1 MITRSILTAALLAA
15 GLATAASAA
24 DVRVLTS
31 DDPLNQWRTVTYPNG
46 KSASFTIGL
55 GSGAFRSPLDPS
67 DTIYTVSDRG
77 PNFTCKAAKKL
88 IGEESQALCKDI
100 KGSRFYP
107 TPDYTPSIYRL
118 ELDRSTGTFAIKDV
132 IALKTAS
139 GIAITGLL
147 NPQTA
152 AKTDVG
158 LDAAGNKLAFDANT
172 VDAEGII
179 KLSDGSFWIGEE
191 MGPSVLH
198 VAPDGRILKRF
209 VPADAAADYAG
220 ADTEIHATLPAILS
234 KRQGNRGIESMAVSP
249 DEKFLYF
256 MLQNPLSNPDS
267 KAYAKAKNTRI
278 FKMERETG
286 KLLGEFVYQLD
297 DPQSF
302 ALDPSEKQNAPRISE
317 LTALGMDRLLV
328 LERTDGTT
336 KLHEITLEG
345 ATNILGSSWDDLS
358 TTPSLELTN
367 DLSGTGVTPVAK
379 TLRFDTA
386 ADFPDAPTKI
396 EGVAF
401 LGDGAMALIND
412 NDFGIGGDASIVLVV
427 KGAVEADPAVW
438 RRKD

>member
-1 MITRSILTAALLAA
+1 MSTRALVTAVFFAA
-15 GLATAASAA
+15 TVATAASAA
-24 DVRVLTS
+24 DVRVLNS

-46 KSASFTIGL
+46 KVANFTVGL
-55 GSGAFRSPLDPS
+55 GSGAFRHPADPS

-77 PNFTCKAAKKL
+77 PNFTCGAAKKL
-88 IGEESQALCKDI
+88 IGPESQALCKDI
-100 KGSRFYP
+100 KGARFYP
-107 TPDYTPSIYRL
+107 TPDYSPSIYRL
-118 ELDRSTGTFAIKDV
+118 ELDRESGNYAIKDV
-132 IALKTAS
+132 ISLKTAS
-139 GIAITGLL
+139 GKAITGLL

-152 AKTDVG
+152 AKTDAG
-158 LDAAGNKLAFDANT
+158 IDATGKRLAYDPDT
-172 VDAEGII
+172 IDAEGII

-198 VAPDGRILKRF
+198 VAADGRIVKRF
-209 VPADAAADYAG
+209 VPADAAADYAD
-220 ADTEIHATLPAILS
+220 ADTEIVATLPAILS

-267 KAYAKAKNTRI
+267 KAYAKAKNTRV
-278 FKMERETG
+278 FKMERESG
-286 KLLGEFVYQLD
+286 KLVGEFVYQLD

-302 ALDPSEKQNAPRISE
+302 SLDPSDKQNAPRISE

-336 KLHEITLEG
+336 KLHEINLDG
-345 ATNILGSSWDDLS
+345 ATNILGSAWDDVA
-358 TTPSLELTN
+358 TAPSLELTN
-367 DLSGTGVTPVAK
+367 DLGGTGVTPVSK
-379 TLRFDTA
+379 VLRFDTA

-412 NDFGIGGDASIVLVV
+412 NDFGIGGDATTVLIV
-427 KGAVEADPAVW
+427 KGAVDADPAVW
-438 RRKD
+438 RR